1 MPELGHFAN
10 WLMNAGFKLILSAL
24 RDSTSATWS
33 MDFED
38 KLKGIFDV
46 FSIDDMFLKLS

>member
-1 MPELGHFAN
+1 MPDLGHFAN

-33 MDFED
+33 RDFEH
-38 KLKGIFDV
+38 KLNGVFNT
-46 FSIDDMFLKLS
+46 FSIDDMFLK